1 MSTSSRHQDDLRV
14 GAPDSSSS
22 AAWPQQMCCHSR
34 DGLLAQAVRA
44 MRFDAGANRKK
55 LDTAE
60 SARERVIA
68 EEELAKALE
77 EDDGL

>member
-1 MSTSSRHQDDLRV
+1 
-14 GAPDSSSS
+14 
-22 AAWPQQMCCHSR
+22 MCSHFSN
-34 DGLLAQAVRA
+34 GMLLTQAVRA

>member
-1 MSTSSRHQDDLRV
+1 MQRRPSESLTKSML
-14 GAPDSSSS
+14 
-22 AAWPQQMCCHSR
+22 
-34 DGLLAQAVRA
+34 QAVRA

-55 LDTAE
+55 LETAE

-68 EEELAKALE
+68 EEELAKAME

>member
-1 MSTSSRHQDDLRV
+1 MQRRHSESPTKSML
-14 GAPDSSSS
+14 
-22 AAWPQQMCCHSR
+22 
-34 DGLLAQAVRA
+34 QAVRA

-55 LDTAE
+55 LETAE

-68 EEELAKALE
+68 EEELAKAME

>member
-1 MSTSSRHQDDLRV
+1 MRTWLVMLRQHP
-14 GAPDSSSS
+14 G
-22 AAWPQQMCCHSR
+22 
-34 DGLLAQAVRA
+34 GLVMLCKQRFWLMMEAVLQAVRA

-55 LDTAE
+55 LETAE

-68 EEELAKALE
+68 EEELAKAME

>member
-1 MSTSSRHQDDLRV
+1 MSRQTGHALQ
-14 GAPDSSSS
+14 
-22 AAWPQQMCCHSR
+22 AAVWLMTEA
-34 DGLLAQAVRA
+34 LLQAVRA

-55 LDTAE
+55 LETAE

-68 EEELAKALE
+68 EEELAKAIE

>member
-1 MSTSSRHQDDLRV
+1 M
-14 GAPDSSSS
+14 
-22 AAWPQQMCCHSR
+22 
-34 DGLLAQAVRA
+34 QAVRA

-55 LDTAE
+55 LETAE

-68 EEELAKALE
+68 EEELAKAME

>member
-1 MSTSSRHQDDLRV
+1 MGSHFRGRV
-14 GAPDSSSS
+14 
-22 AAWPQQMCCHSR
+22 
-34 DGLLAQAVRA
+34 LAQAVRA
-44 MRFDAGANRKK
+44 MRFDAGANRKE

>member
-1 MSTSSRHQDDLRV
+1 MHLISHAVHHGDSRWTAV
-14 GAPDSSSS
+14 SGTE
-22 AAWPQQMCCHSR
+22 
-34 DGLLAQAVRA
+34 GLAQAVRA

>member
-1 MSTSSRHQDDLRV
+1 MLMPCGHAAIVLGR
-14 GAPDSSSS
+14 APDPSRST
-22 AAWPQQMCCHSR
+22 AWRQQMSSYFT

>member
-1 MSTSSRHQDDLRV
+1 MATADVQPLQ
-14 GAPDSSSS
+14 GQS
-22 AAWPQQMCCHSR
+22 A
-34 DGLLAQAVRA
+34 LAQAVRA

>member
-1 MSTSSRHQDDLRV
+1 MGTQYKHAMT
-14 GAPDSSSS
+14 GAS
-22 AAWPQQMCCHSR
+22 
-34 DGLLAQAVRA
+34 LQAVRA

-55 LDTAE
+55 LETAE

-68 EEELAKALE
+68 EEELAKAME

>member
-1 MSTSSRHQDDLRV
+1 MSPSS
-14 GAPDSSSS
+14 
-22 AAWPQQMCCHSR
+22 PQSR
-34 DGLLAQAVRA
+34 QRASMVCSGSCNSCNPRKSECLTKSMQQAVRA

-55 LDTAE
+55 LETAE

-68 EEELAKALE
+68 EEELAKAME